1 MNPRQFIALA
11 IAVVVFGGGLGAS
24 FAGGVA
30 VGRNQAESTAAAS
43 PMQPIIAPGAAQTG
57 PSAPQDTAAGVQEA
71 VGRIE
76 QRLQTGGEPTPEDLE
91 LLRRQLG
98 QLGPGGFTGAD
109 GAGPQSAQGLT
120 GTIESVEG
128 DLVSI
133 TTAQGTVQARIGDD
147 TTIQRLV
154 TVDAAGLE
162 SGLQVTVAGQRAP
175 DGALEA
181 DTIFV
186 IPEDGFGSLF
196 GGGGFAGRSGFGAGR
211 FTAPSDNALASESQS
226 NP

>member
-43 PMQPIIAPGAAQTG
+43 PMQPIIAPGAAQTV
-57 PSAPQDTAAGVQEA
+57 PSAP
-71 VGRIE
+71 
-76 QRLQTGGEPTPEDLE
+76 LQAGGEPTQEDLE

-98 QLGPGGFTGAD
+98 QLGPGGFTGAN
-109 GAGPQSAQGLT
+109 GAGPQLTQGLT
-120 GTIESVEG
+120 GTVESLEG
-128 DLVSI
+128 DVVSI

-196 GGGGFAGRSGFGAGR
+196 GGGGLAGQPGFGAGR
-211 FTAPSDNALASESQS
+211 FTGPSYSASASESQS